1 MNIKMLSKAKSY
13 LLASFLATYSI
24 STLANEEIEPI
35 VDWERKQNAEQ
46 RLEVFGDDFLGDA
59 IDPHTGSLVFN
70 HTDINL
76 PGNSS
81 LAVALSRKRTTGF
94 SYRDGVDAEFGD
106 WTLSVPRLSVLSLD
120 KKPWKGARCSQSTDS
135 LLGIVN
141 EGNGLDRAAV
151 ILTPNDYT
159 NGIQLEAPGYGSQ
172 RVLDK
177 RSISIWPTAAKKIT
191 LSNWYF
197 TCSSASDGGEG
208 FIGHAPNGHVYRFDK
223 AYSLDAPKMG
233 LMGASPRNRKYY
245 ILAATQ
251 VSDVNGNWVKYHYD
265 GLNRLTSISANDG
278 RNISINY
285 SGTSKL
291 IRSASTAQKT
301 WRYSYQNNSFRPT
314 DWMPEYFQPLRGSVL
329 SAVEQPDGYKWLFDL
344 SLMTGT
350 SAPSGRSYC
359 PKARRTV
366 SLTHPYGATGTFVL
380 KDTEHRHV
388 FEQRTRR
395 TEYCTNAEPEPGSGL
410 PPFDND
416 VTTSTM
422 AVIEK
427 RVSGP
432 AMKTA
437 TWTYQYESD
446 QGPSRTSGADRTN
459 WTKVSAPDAHFTYYH
474 SWVGEPL
481 GGKLLRKETRASA
494 SSAVVKLEEYTYLKE
509 ERVGDISRIGNN
521 AEATPIHTTKVVT
534 KQDGDTYT
542 QEYGFNTSHISSA
555 YSYASPIMTSIKSN
569 VSTTARKTVTVYE
582 HNKSKWV
589 LSLPRKLTVNS
600 RTVQENVYDSLGR
613 KTSEK
618 RNGALFATYGY
629 HSDGSFHWAKDA
641 NNRAFYASNYK
652 RGVPQKVTRANGTS
666 VYQYVDDFGRISS
679 IIDANGNKV
688 DYHRDSMGRLR
699 TVDLPDSWASVTH
712 SYNFGGT
719 PTHTITKA
727 NAQTTITYDAMFRPV
742 LVATKDLLT
751 NKTTYV
757 NSDYD
762 SAGRETFMSFPST
775 NASSQSGIAKEYDSL
790 SRLKKSRE
798 TVYPYAQKLTS
809 YHSQHRRTE
818 TDALGHQTHYYHYGY
833 DGAAYQDVKAI
844 HSPLG
849 LKTLINKNV
858 WGEIIS
864 INQSGNQGG
873 FVSNTGGSGGGS
885 SGGGSS
891 GGGSSGGGSSG
902 GGSSGGGLIPK
913 NPGDK
918 IIKPPGIDLPGF
930 ETFASVSP
938 SNSSSDST
946 SGVSFTRYYYYNGQ
960 RRLCRISQADVG
972 DTLYQ
977 YDASGWLTAY
987 QKGANQG
994 TNCLTP
1000 SGNGKVTLIRDDVGR
1015 ITKRDFAH
1023 SATPDIT
1030 KTYDP
1035 NGNVKTVNRGG
1046 VDWTYSYNSINLPTS
1061 ETLAIDGRQY
1071 SLGYGYNSAG
1081 QMASMTYPTGKTIT
1095 YNPDGLG
1102 RPRQANWGGNY
1113 YANNIQYH
1121 ANGQISQLLYGNG
1134 HTFQQSLNARQLPER
1149 LLTTKGGIKALDLTY
1164 RYDKRQLI
1172 TSVTD
1177 GAVSGNNRTMGYD
1190 ALERL
1195 TSASGPWGSGQ
1206 FSYDSLGNIL
1216 TKNIGSRR
1224 VSLSYSSDNRLI
1236 RANDTGG
1243 LGGNT
1248 GDRSF
1253 SYDSRGNTITA
1264 GNLNFTYDYADQPVS
1279 MHGDESGSYRYDGNL
1294 KRVRAQVAGK
1304 TIYNVYN
1311 LAGQLVHIDNVSS
1324 GKRTDYVSAGK
1335 MTIARVIN
1343 NAPTYVH
1350 HDNVGSPVSG
1360 TNSSGS
1366 IAWRERYTP
1375 FGITLDNSSANNDQA
1390 GYTGH
1395 IKDSDTG
1402 LVYMQARYYDP
1413 VIGRFYSNDPI
1424 GWTPKNP
1431 VMSFNRYLYVNN
1443 NPYKYTDPDGEF
1455 LWHAV
1460 GAAVA
1465 GGINALAQG
1474 YSKGFDNIDYSQ
1486 VAVAAVVGAT
1496 GVGLAESI
1504 AGSVA
1509 QAGLAGA
1516 SAVAANVAGN
1526 SVAGAALGLGST
1538 LTNAAVDGLQ
1548 GDTDGTFTG
1557 EQLEKSVK
1565 DGAIFGAAGA
1575 VAGELITKGVKA
1587 ASGAFGNSGTVNG
1600 LGRTVAEAGADVLG
1614 NAADAK
1620 NAALEN
1626 KDK

>member
-1 MNIKMLSKAKSY
+1 
-13 LLASFLATYSI
+13 
-24 STLANEEIEPI
+24 
-35 VDWERKQNAEQ
+35 
-46 RLEVFGDDFLGDA
+46 
-59 IDPHTGSLVFN
+59 
-70 HTDINL
+70 
-76 PGNSS
+76 
-81 LAVALSRKRTTGF
+81 
-94 SYRDGVDAEFGD
+94 
-106 WTLSVPRLSVLSLD
+106 
-120 KKPWKGARCSQSTDS
+120 
-135 LLGIVN
+135 
-141 EGNGLDRAAV
+141 
-151 ILTPNDYT
+151 
-159 NGIQLEAPGYGSQ
+159 
-172 RVLDK
+172 
-177 RSISIWPTAAKKIT
+177 
-191 LSNWYF
+191 
-197 TCSSASDGGEG
+197 
-208 FIGHAPNGHVYRFDK
+208 
-223 AYSLDAPKMG
+223 
-233 LMGASPRNRKYY
+233 
-245 ILAATQ
+245 
-251 VSDVNGNWVKYHYD
+251 
-265 GLNRLTSISANDG
+265 
-278 RNISINY
+278 
-285 SGTSKL
+285 
-291 IRSASTAQKT
+291 
-301 WRYSYQNNSFRPT
+301 
-314 DWMPEYFQPLRGSVL
+314 
-329 SAVEQPDGYKWLFDL
+329 
-344 SLMTGT
+344 
-350 SAPSGRSYC
+350 
-359 PKARRTV
+359 
-366 SLTHPYGATGTFVL
+366 
-380 KDTEHRHV
+380 
-388 FEQRTRR
+388 
-395 TEYCTNAEPEPGSGL
+395 
-410 PPFDND
+410 
-416 VTTSTM
+416 M

-459 WTKVSAPDAHFTYYH
+459 WTKVSAPDAHYTYYH

-509 ERVGDISRIGNN
+509 ERVGNISWIGNN

-569 VSTTARKTVTVYE
+569 VSTTPRKTVTVYE

-589 LSLPRKLTVNS
+589 LSLPKKLTVNS

-613 KTSEK
+613 KASEK

-757 NSDYD
+757 NADYD

-798 TVYPYAQKLTS
+798 TVYPYAQKLNS

-818 TDALGHQTHYYHYGY
+818 TDALGHQTHFYHYGY

-849 LKTLINKNV
+849 LYTNINKNV
-858 WGEIIS
+858 WGEITS
-864 INQSGNQGG
+864 IKQWGSQGG
-873 FVSNTGGSGGGS
+873 FVTGGSSSGGSSGSGGSGS
-885 SGGGSS
+885 SGGGS
-891 GGGSSGGGSSG
+891 GTIG
-902 GGSSGGGLIPK
+902 IITPV
-913 NPGDK
+913 NPGDI
-918 IIKPPGIDLPGF
+918 IIKPPRKEYPGKPPVIDLRGF
-930 ETFASVSP
+930 KTTASVTA
-938 SNSSSDST
+938 SNSFSDST

-960 RRLCRISQADVG
+960 RRLCRVSQADVG

-1000 SGNGKVTLIRDDVGR
+1000 SGNGKVTLIRDDEGR

-1030 KTYDP
+1030 KTYDA

-1195 TSASGPWGSGQ
+1195 KSATGPWGSGLV
-1206 FSYDSLGNIL
+1206 SYDSLGNIL
-1216 TKNIGSRR
+1216 TKNLGSRH

-1236 RANDTGG
+1236 HASDSGG
-1243 LGGNT
+1243 VGGNT
-1248 GDRSF
+1248 GDRQF
-1253 SYDSRGNTITA
+1253 DYDNRGNTKTA
-1264 GNLNFTYDYADQPVS
+1264 GNLHFTYDYADQPVS
-1279 MHGDESGSYRYDGNL
+1279 MHGNESGSYRYDGNL

-1395 IKDSDTG
+1395 IKDGDTG

-1413 VIGRFYSNDPI
+1413 VIGRFYSNDPVDAL
-1424 GWTPKNP
+1424 GHASVGKL
-1431 VMSFNRYLYVNN
+1431 VHGFNRYAYVNN
-1443 NPYKYTDPDGEF
+1443 NPYKYIDPTGMIGMDTVQLDRLSGEQ
-1455 LWHAV
+1455 AIQIQGEV
-1460 GAAVA
+1460 G
-1465 GGINALAQG
+1465 G
-1474 YSKGFDNIDYSQ
+1474 NIVSTIDTASDL
-1486 VAVAAVVGAT
+1486 T
-1496 GVGLAESI
+1496 G
-1504 AGSVA
+1504 
-1509 QAGLAGA
+1509 
-1516 SAVAANVAGN
+1516 
-1526 SVAGAALGLGST
+1526 VAGAIKGVVKAGAKAAAKKALSKSPCPLSCFVAGTQVLTKEGHKPIEDISVGELVWAKNVQTGKSEWKAVTHTWTVYDKDIYEISVRTLEGVTQTIEATESHPFYVLGKGWRDTVDLQLGDKLVDNEGVPLVIVSLRSLERKDT
-1538 LTNAAVDGLQ
+1538 AYNFTVADFHTYYVTQQNILVHNCGGVKLTGKGKKAIGNLAKMKDTKVADAIKQRGGGAGQVNQVSSDLQGELLGDVANLAAQGDKAAVTAL
-1548 GDTDGTFTG
+1548 
-1557 EQLEKSVK
+1557 KMVK
-1565 DGAIFGAAGA
+1565 QA
-1575 VAGELITKGVKA
+1575 KGK
-1587 ASGAFGNSGTVNG
+1587 
-1600 LGRTVAEAGADVLG
+1600 
-1614 NAADAK
+1614 
-1620 NAALEN
+1620 
-1626 KDK
+1626 KDKYGNK